1 MASTPIRGI
10 PARGRGA
17 PPSRG
22 GAPTRGGTG
31 PSSPVGAAA
40 SSSSSPAPVAATVV
54 HEDFDI
60 DFEVEKEMRLLR
72 EVPDVEQEEQE
83 LTMMLVKFKQ
93 VADGGR

>member
-1 MASTPIRGI
+1 M
-10 PARGRGA
+10 
-17 PPSRG
+17 
-22 GAPTRGGTG
+22 
-31 PSSPVGAAA
+31 
-40 SSSSSPAPVAATVV
+40 